1 MIDCHY
7 NMPPGACAC
16 DIPGPDFYDDDAQQ
30 LAAET
35 AYELFE
41 FSLLRGRR
49 ERQWQRRAAACPT
62 YDAVHLGNLAQNE
75 IHERRT

>member
-30 LAAET
+30 LAASQLSPSGSST
-35 AYELFE
+35 ACG
-41 FSLLRGRR
+41 S
-49 ERQWQRRAAACPT
+49 T
-62 YDAVHLGNLAQNE
+62 
-75 IHERRT
+75 

>member
-41 FSLLRGRR
+41 FSLLRGR
-49 ERQWQRRAAACPT
+49 PT